1 MPSQT
6 NKNVLYAVL
15 ALIGIACCVSLVW
28 FLSQEPPR
36 EPESQAAGQ
45 PALGSFTTTREAR
58 NAGFERSQ
66 FSECLY

>member
-1 MPSQT
+1 MPSQA

-28 FLSQEPPR
+28 FLSQEPLR

-45 PALGSFTTTREAR
+45 PAENTAEEPATTAPT
-58 NAGFERSQ
+58 
-66 FSECLY
+66 